1 MDPEINPERLRRL
14 QQRQPLANALILAVS
29 LVLIFPITI
38 VALRMYVRIR
48 IAKKVR
54 TDDFFIILATVLSIG
69 VTISI
74 GYESKLGVLS
84 DAGIKSGLALQ
95 LLHLTSAWALKM
107 SVCCFCQNIFG
118 RVNSLRKTFLIWAS
132 MGTVTSLWI
141 ISFGTLI
148 FSCSPVSS
156 LWNARKLVSGD
167 GCINVAVQQLVF
179 AIINA
184 ISDWLIM
191 YLPLVLI
198 RQSDLNSTQK
208 KYISG
213 IFSLA
218 FLAVLASV
226 GRVICYAIVVCGNR
240 KSAAVLWVLLP
251 VSTSFEL
258 NFAIVAS
265 ALPSLSPL
273 FRSAAQRFR
282 GSCGKG
288 DMDMDRES
296 DFIKPAVFYNEQG
309 NLHGKEEWEWQTGK
323 LENIN
328 GKAGG
333 GGILVERSYVVER
346 SSNCPCFP
354 SKALFSPRRASASA
368 KGIMKAHP
376 PLPTRMETREPTV
389 EGRRLS
395 FLEVLRQGPPPAM
408 EGRVKG
414 GKVLGA

>member
-107 SVCCFCQNIFG
+107 S
-118 RVNSLRKTFLIWAS
+118 
-132 MGTVTSLWI
+132 
-141 ISFGTLI
+141 TLI

-354 SKALFSPRRASASA
+354 SKALFSPRRWAADRQSGKMGSGHGANNALRASASA

-408 EGRVKG
+408 EGRGKG

>member
-54 TDDFFIILATVLSIG
+54 TDDFFIILAT
-69 VTISI
+69 
-74 GYESKLGVLS
+74 
-84 DAGIKSGLALQ
+84 GIKNEQ
-95 LLHLTSAWALKM
+95 
-107 SVCCFCQNIFG
+107 
-118 RVNSLRKTFLIWAS
+118 
-132 MGTVTSLWI
+132 
-141 ISFGTLI
+141 
-148 FSCSPVSS
+148 
-156 LWNARKLVSGD
+156 
-167 GCINVAVQQLVF
+167 
-179 AIINA
+179 
-184 ISDWLIM
+184 
-191 YLPLVLI
+191 
-198 RQSDLNSTQK
+198 
-208 KYISG
+208 YISG

-354 SKALFSPRRASASA
+354 SKALFSPRRWAADRQSGKMGSGHGANNALRASASA

-408 EGRVKG
+408 EGRGKG